1 MSEQI
6 IYIRTEK
13 SMDIENRSIEF
24 IPENERYGSARRLFT
39 IWCSANMQVTTMVIG
54 ALGIVAGLD
63 LGWTCI
69 GLILG
74 NLIGSI
80 FMAAHSAQG
89 PHLGIPQMIQSRAQ
103 FGVIGAGVPLGI
115 VVIAYILFTAANGVV
130 MRDSI
135 KAVASVSDNEAIILF
150 GALTL
155 VVGFIGYELIHKIGA
170 YMSAISLVIF
180 AVAGYVVLQKG
191 LPDGVWEVSGHTF
204 KFAAFC
210 LVVTQAASWTL
221 GAGPYVADYSRYL
234 PSSISTRSTFWYS
247 YLGIVVGSGVVM
259 LLGAIMASAAMDVTT
274 DPGSAIAKLFPQHS
288 QLAYYVIILGV
299 LEWNV
304 MNLYSSYMSTTT
316 IFTGFKG
323 AQQIGMLAKFVIM
336 TIVAVIVTWI
346 AIAAQ
351 YNFNAYFSDILIGQ
365 VYVLVPW
372 SAINLVDYYL
382 IRKGNYSVPAMY
394 DVNGIYGKV
403 NWNTLLIYGLA
414 IIVQIPFMELSFYKG
429 PIDHLV
435 GTDISWLP
443 ALVVPGIL
451 YYLANRNKQL
461 HLDVQA
467 GAQLAYKT
475 RR

>member
-1 MSEQI
+1 ME
-6 IYIRTEK
+6 
-13 SMDIENRSIEF
+13 IESRSVEF
-24 IPENERYGSARRLFT
+24 IPENERYGSPKRLFT

-54 ALGIVAGLD
+54 ALGVVAGLN
-63 LGWTCI
+63 LGWTVV

-103 FGVIGAGVPLGI
+103 FGVVGAGLPLAI
-115 VVIAYILFTAANGVV
+115 VVLAYILFTAANGVV

-135 KAVASVSDNEAIILF
+135 KAVVPVSDNDAIILF
-150 GALTL
+150 GVLTL
-155 VVGFIGYELIHKIGA
+155 IVGYVGYELIHRIGVW
-170 YMSAISLVIF
+170 MSAISSIIF
-180 AVAGYVVLQKG
+180 ALAAYTVLKHG
-191 LPDGVWEVSGHTF
+191 LPDGVWQLTGSTF
-204 KFAAFC
+204 KFAIFC

-234 PSSISTRSTFWYS
+234 PTSTATRSTFWYS
-247 YLGIVVGSGVVM
+247 YLGIVVGSSVVM
-259 LLGAIMASAAMDVTT
+259 LLGAVMATAALDVIS
-274 DPGSAIAKLFPQHS
+274 DPGSAIAKLFPGYEKI
-288 QLAYYVIILGV
+288 AYMVIIIGV

-323 AQQIGMLAKFVIM
+323 TARIGKLAKFLIM
-336 TIVAVIVTWI
+336 AVVAVIVTWI

-351 YNFNAYFSDILIGQ
+351 YNFSAYFSDILIGQ

-372 SAINLVDYYL
+372 SAINLADYYW
-382 IRKGNYSVPAMY
+382 IRKGRYSVVAMY

-403 NWNTLLIYGLA
+403 NWNTLCIYALA
-414 IIVQIPFMELSFYKG
+414 VVVQIPFMELSFYKG
-429 PIDHLV
+429 PIAHLV

-443 ALVVPGIL
+443 ALVVPGVL
-451 YYLANRNKQL
+451 YYLVNRNKQL
-461 HLDVQA
+461 HLTPFESTPSIAASVRPLKRA
-467 GAQLAYKT
+467 
-475 RR
+475 

>member
-1 MSEQI
+1 ME
-6 IYIRTEK
+6 
-13 SMDIENRSIEF
+13 IESRSVEF
-24 IPENERYGSARRLFT
+24 IPENERYGSPKRLFT

-54 ALGIVAGLD
+54 ALGIVAGLN
-63 LGWTCI
+63 LGWTVL

-103 FGVIGAGVPLGI
+103 FGVVGAGLPLAI
-115 VVIAYILFTAANGVV
+115 VVLAYILFTAANGVV

-135 KAVASVSDNEAIILF
+135 KAVVPVSDNDAIILF
-150 GALTL
+150 GVLTL
-155 VVGFIGYELIHKIGA
+155 IVGYVGYELIHRIGVW
-170 YMSAISLVIF
+170 MSAISSIIF
-180 AVAGYVVLQKG
+180 ALAAYTVLQHG
-191 LPDGVWEVSGHTF
+191 LPEGVWQLSASTF
-204 KFAAFC
+204 KFAVFC

-234 PSSISTRSTFWYS
+234 PTSTATRSTFWYS
-247 YLGIVVGSGVVM
+247 YLGILVGSSVVM
-259 LLGAIMASAAMDVTT
+259 LLGAIMATAALDVLS
-274 DPGSAIAKLFPQHS
+274 DPGSAIARLFPGYE
-288 QLAYYVIILGV
+288 QLAYFVIIIGV

-323 AQQIGMLAKFVIM
+323 TARIGKLAKFVIM
-336 TIVAVIVTWI
+336 AVVAVIVTWI

-351 YNFNAYFSDILIGQ
+351 YNFGAYFSDILIGQ

-372 SAINLVDYYL
+372 SAINLADYYW
-382 IRKGNYSVPAMY
+382 IRKGRYSVAAMY

-403 NWNTLLIYGLA
+403 NWNTLFIYA
-414 IIVQIPFMELSFYKG
+414 AAVVIQIPFMELSFYKG
-429 PIDHLV
+429 PVAQLV

-443 ALVVPGIL
+443 ALIVPGVL
-451 YYLANRNKQL
+451 YYLVNRNKQL
-461 HLDVQA
+461 HLTPFERTSSVTAPISPLKQA
-467 GAQLAYKT
+467 
-475 RR
+475 

>member
-1 MSEQI
+1 ME
-6 IYIRTEK
+6 
-13 SMDIENRSIEF
+13 IESRSVEF
-24 IPENERYGSARRLFT
+24 IPENERYGSPKRLFT

-54 ALGIVAGLD
+54 ALGIVAGLN
-63 LGWTCI
+63 LGWTVL

-103 FGVIGAGVPLGI
+103 FGVVGAGLPLAI
-115 VVIAYILFTAANGVV
+115 VVLAYILFTAANGVV

-135 KAVASVSDNEAIILF
+135 KAVVPVSDNDAIILF
-150 GALTL
+150 GVLTL
-155 VVGFIGYELIHKIGA
+155 IVGYVGYELIHRIGVW
-170 YMSAISLVIF
+170 MSAISSVIF
-180 AVAGYVVLQKG
+180 LLAAYTVLKHG
-191 LPDGVWEVSGHTF
+191 LPEGVWQLSASSF
-204 KFAAFC
+204 KFAVFC

-234 PSSISTRSTFWYS
+234 PTSTATRSTFWYS
-247 YLGIVVGSGVVM
+247 YLGIVVGSSVVM
-259 LLGAIMASAAMDVTT
+259 LLGAIMATAALDVLS
-274 DPGSAIAKLFPQHS
+274 DPGSAIARLFPGYE
-288 QLAYYVIILGV
+288 QLAYFVIIIGV

-323 AQQIGMLAKFVIM
+323 TARIGKLAKFVIM
-336 TIVAVIVTWI
+336 AVVAVIVTWI

-351 YNFNAYFSDILIGQ
+351 YNFGAYFSDILIGQ

-372 SAINLVDYYL
+372 SAINLADYYW
-382 IRKGNYSVPAMY
+382 IRKGRYSVAAMY

-403 NWNTLLIYGLA
+403 NWNTLGIYA
-414 IIVQIPFMELSFYKG
+414 VAVVIQIPFMELSFYKG
-429 PIDHLV
+429 PMAQLI

-443 ALVVPGIL
+443 ALVVPGVL
-451 YYLANRNKQL
+451 YYFVNRNKQL
-461 HLDVQA
+461 HLTPFERTA
-467 GAQLAYKT
+467 SPAASMSPLKEA
-475 RR
+475 

>member
-1 MSEQI
+1 ME
-6 IYIRTEK
+6 
-13 SMDIENRSIEF
+13 IESRSVEF
-24 IPENERYGSARRLFT
+24 IPENERYGSPKRLFT

-54 ALGIVAGLD
+54 ALGIVAGLN
-63 LGWTCI
+63 LGWTVV

-103 FGVIGAGVPLGI
+103 FGVVGAGLPLAI
-115 VVIAYILFTAANGVV
+115 VVLAYILFTAANGVV

-135 KAVASVSDNEAIILF
+135 KAVVPVSDNDAIILF
-150 GALTL
+150 GVLTL
-155 VVGFIGYELIHKIGA
+155 IVGYVGYELIHRIGVW
-170 YMSAISLVIF
+170 MSAISSIIF
-180 AVAGYVVLQKG
+180 ALAAYTVLQHG
-191 LPDGVWEVSGHTF
+191 LPEGVWQLSASTF
-204 KFAAFC
+204 KFAVFC

-234 PSSISTRSTFWYS
+234 PTSTATRSTFWYS
-247 YLGIVVGSGVVM
+247 YLGILVGSSVVM
-259 LLGAIMASAAMDVTT
+259 LLGAIMATAALDVLS
-274 DPGSAIAKLFPQHS
+274 DPGSAIARLFPGYE
-288 QLAYYVIILGV
+288 QLAYFVIIIGV

-323 AQQIGMLAKFVIM
+323 TARIGKLAKFVVM
-336 TIVAVIVTWI
+336 AVVAVIVTWI

-351 YNFNAYFSDILIGQ
+351 YNFGAYFSDILIGQ

-372 SAINLVDYYL
+372 SAINLADYYW
-382 IRKGNYSVPAMY
+382 IRKGRYSVAAMY

-403 NWNTLLIYGLA
+403 NWSTLFIYA
-414 IIVQIPFMELSFYKG
+414 AAVVIQIPFMELSFYKG
-429 PIDHLV
+429 PVAQLV

-443 ALVVPGIL
+443 ALIVPGVL
-451 YYLANRNKQL
+451 YYFVNRNKQL
-461 HLDVQA
+461 HLTPFERTASLAASISPLKQA
-467 GAQLAYKT
+467 
-475 RR
+475 